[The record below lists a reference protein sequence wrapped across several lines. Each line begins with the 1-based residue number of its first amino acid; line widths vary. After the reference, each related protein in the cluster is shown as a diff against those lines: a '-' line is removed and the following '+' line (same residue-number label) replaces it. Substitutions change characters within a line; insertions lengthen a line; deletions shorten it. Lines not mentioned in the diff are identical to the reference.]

1 MDPFELE
8 LARHEAELQ
17 DMQDAQREEDRFLLV
32 VVAIL
37 SAGAGA
43 ALMLAAAALI
53 GLLFVLG
60 SPAW

>member
-1 MDPFELE
+1 MDPIELE

-17 DMQDAQREEDRFLLV
+17 DMQDTQREEDRFLLV
-32 VVAIL
+32 VIAIL